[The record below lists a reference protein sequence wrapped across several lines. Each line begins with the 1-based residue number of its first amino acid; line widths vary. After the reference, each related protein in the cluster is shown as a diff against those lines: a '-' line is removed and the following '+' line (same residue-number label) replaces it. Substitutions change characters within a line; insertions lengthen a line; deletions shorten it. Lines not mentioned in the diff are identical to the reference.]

1 VTRVCM
7 VAFTDFA
14 TDARV
19 RREAEALAER
29 GDTVDVICLR
39 GAGEGR
45 AIRNIRTHGLS
56 KFRYR
61 GSNPL
66 GYIAQYVLFLVYATL
81 VVGTLHILRGYR
93 IVQVHTMPDFMVFSA
108 IVPKLLGAKV
118 VLDVHDLSPQLYQSK
133 FDLPESSPLIRLL
146 TWVERRSIAFAD
158 AAIAVH
164 EPHLAELV
172 RHGNPRRKFSVVM
185 NAADPAIF
193 PLRAE
198 APPKDGFR
206 LVYHGTI
213 SQRHGLEVAVRAVA
227 QARRQVDGL
236 EFLVLGDGD
245 DVDRIA
251 GLTSELGIRAN
262 VTVRR
267 GFVPIEQLPQVLADA
282 DVGVVPIY
290 DDPFT
295 RFMLP
300 VKLLEYAALGI
311 PAICTS
317 TETIRAYFDDT
328 MVRFV
333 APGDPDD
340 LAAAIVELYR
350 DPERRQRLSDGAR
363 LFDERHGWEAE
374 RSRYYELID
383 SLVRTARNGGRR

>member
-1 VTRVCM
+1 
-7 VAFTDFA
+7 
-14 TDARV
+14 
-19 RREAEALAER
+19 
-29 GDTVDVICLR
+29 
-39 GAGEGR
+39 
-45 AIRNIRTHGLS
+45 
-56 KFRYR
+56 
-61 GSNPL
+61 
-66 GYIAQYVLFLVYATL
+66 
-81 VVGTLHILRGYR
+81 
-93 IVQVHTMPDFMVFSA
+93 
-108 IVPKLLGAKV
+108 
-118 VLDVHDLSPQLYQSK
+118 
-133 FDLPESSPLIRLL
+133 
-146 TWVERRSIAFAD
+146 
-158 AAIAVH
+158 
-164 EPHLAELV
+164 
-172 RHGNPRRKFSVVM
+172 
-185 NAADPAIF
+185 
-193 PLRAE
+193 
-198 APPKDGFR
+198 
-206 LVYHGTI
+206 VYHGTI

-251 GLTSELGIRAN
+251 RLTSELGIRAN